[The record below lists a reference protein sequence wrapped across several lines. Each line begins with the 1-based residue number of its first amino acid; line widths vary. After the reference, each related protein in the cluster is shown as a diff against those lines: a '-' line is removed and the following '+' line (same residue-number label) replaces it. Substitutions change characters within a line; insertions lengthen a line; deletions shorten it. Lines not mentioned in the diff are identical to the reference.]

1 MAKTSKT
8 KLPPYLTDIYS
19 WLYLNPK
26 LYKFLDNST
35 LLNILTLGYHHLLT
49 EEINKELSPHAKVLQ
64 IGVTLGNQIEQ
75 TYNSLNALGSY
86 TVMDIVPQL
95 LDIKREKN
103 MQQHISWQQGDAA
116 KAINDTYDTI
126 ICYMLLHELPPI
138 TRAKLLENIIN
149 ALKPEGKAIFID
161 YHLPS
166 SYNPLK
172 YIIRAVN
179 RLYQPFAEV
188 LWKQS
193 IRDLTPNAEL
203 CTWSK
208 QTLFGDIYQKVVA
221 SKTAK

>member
-1 MAKTSKT
+1 MVKTQNNKF
-8 KLPPYLTDIYS
+8 PPYLTDIYS

-26 LYKFLDNST
+26 LYKFLDNGT
-35 LLNILTLGYHHLLT
+35 LQNILTLGYHHLLT
-49 EEINKELSPHAKVLQ
+49 EEIKKELSPHAKVLQ

-95 LDIKREKN
+95 LNIKREKN
-103 MQQHISWQQGDAA
+103 IKQHISWIQGDAS

-126 ICYMLLHELPPI
+126 ICYMLLHELPPL
-138 TRAKLLENIIN
+138 TRTKLLENIIN

-179 RLYQPFAEV
+179 RLYQPFAED
-188 LWKQS
+188 LWKHS
-193 IRDLTPNAEL
+193 IRDLTPNAGL

-208 QTLFGDIYQKVVA
+208 QTLFGDVYQKVVA

>member
-1 MAKTSKT
+1 MAKTSKR
-8 KLPPYLTDIYS
+8 KFPPYLTDIYS

-35 LLNILTLGYHHLLT
+35 LLNILTLGHHHLLT

-64 IGVTLGNQIEQ
+64 IGATLGNQITQ

-86 TVMDIVPQL
+86 TIIDIVPQL
-95 LDIKREKN
+95 LDIKREKH
-103 MQQHISWQQGDAA
+103 MKQHISWIESDAS
-116 KAINDTYDTI
+116 KTINDTYDTI
-126 ICYMLLHELPPI
+126 ICPMLLHELPPL

-179 RLYQPFAEV
+179 RLYQPFAED
-188 LWKQS
+188 LWKKS

>member
-26 LYKFLDNST
+26 LYNFLDNGI

-49 EEINKELSPHAKVLQ
+49 EEIKKELSPHAKVLQ
-64 IGVTLGNQIEQ
+64 IGVTLGNQIDQ

-86 TVMDIVPQL
+86 TIVDIVPQL
-95 LDIKREKN
+95 LEIKREKHLE
-103 MQQHISWQQGDAA
+103 QHITWVEGDAS
-116 KAINDTYDTI
+116 KTIKDTYDTI
-126 ICYMLLHELPPI
+126 ICPMLLHELPPL
-138 TRAKLLENIIN
+138 TRTRLLENIIN

-172 YIIRAVN
+172 YIIRAIN
-179 RLYQPFAEV
+179 RLYQPFAED
-188 LWKQS
+188 LWKKS

-208 QTLFGDIYQKVVA
+208 QTLFGDVYQKVVA
-221 SKTAK
+221 NKTAK